1 MADSNLAN
9 NKELTRECNSGQSEA
24 DPLGFF
30 CLLLDWTSV
39 SNGLLV
45 PTNLLGYKIKTNK
58 VS

>member
-1 MADSNLAN
+1 MADSNFAN
-9 NKELTRECNSGQSEA
+9 NKEFRGIMTRECNSGQSEA

-45 PTNLLGYKIKTNK
+45 PTNFTRIQN
-58 VS
+58 

>member
-9 NKELTRECNSGQSEA
+9 NKEFRGIMTRECNSGQSEA
-24 DPLGFF
+24 DALGFF

-45 PTNLLGYKIKTNK
+45 PTNFTRIQN
-58 VS
+58 

>member
-45 PTNLLGYKIKTNK
+45 PTNFTRIQN
-58 VS
+58 